1 LRGILHE
8 VLPLFPS
15 TPAQSL
21 VSADSA
27 TLTTRKFIIRGMV
40 QGVGFRPHLY
50 RLARIHAL
58 GGRVANSLA
67 GVELILAGS
76 RAAMDQLI
84 EELLHTPPPGALIA
98 SIEEEEIADRVYE
111 GFTIAA
117 SLAAGTGTSLAP
129 ADFGM
134 CATCEKELLDPANP
148 RHRHPFISCT
158 ACGPRFSLLHG
169 LPYDRAQTSMAPF
182 PLCPLCRQE
191 YTDPDSRR
199 FHAEPICC
207 PDCGPQL
214 TLHHQKKN
222 QTDKNG
228 DRAAAILARGGLV
241 AIKGVGGFHVAVD
254 AADHKAVA
262 RLRRLKQRPDKPLA
276 VMVRDLA
283 GASTLAHME
292 PRAEALLTSPVRPI
306 VIMPRKATAPLAAL
320 IAPGMTEIGIM
331 LAYTP
336 LHFLLFE
343 QGPAALVMTSLN
355 EPGSPMLTS
364 STAAV
369 ARFGHS
375 CDAVLSHNRTI
386 VSRCDDSV
394 LRMHDEQAI
403 PIRRSRGY
411 APLPLALPVSGPAI
425 LACGAGEKVT
435 ICLSRGANAFLS
447 QHLGE
452 TASPAGRQGYTE
464 ACRHL
469 QGLFKITPQVVAHDL
484 HPDYFSSRFAADQ
497 TGCTRIG
504 VQHHHAHIAA
514 CMAEN
519 NVRHAVLGLAL
530 DGTGLGDDNTLW
542 GGEILHC
549 TYRGYRRLAHLAP
562 LAMPGGEAAIKEP
575 WRLALA
581 WLHEQGH
588 DRHGFTFLRDIAEA
602 DQETLLHM
610 VDGRLNTPLTSSL
623 GRLFDAVA
631 ALINLRRRIT
641 FSGQAAMELE
651 MISARDEEGHYPVR
665 MTATAAGQPHVMET
679 DQILAGLC
687 GDIRAGVEQPVLAAR
702 FHNSVLRLLCDT
714 VLRLAAEE
722 EISEVACSGGVFQ
735 NRLISRGIQKNLG
748 AAGLRVHIHQQV
760 PCNDGG
766 LALGQAA
773 VAAALSGREDPHRQ

>member
-1 LRGILHE
+1 MNGI
-8 VLPLFPS
+8 LPLFPS
-15 TPAQSL
+15 TPALSL

-27 TLTTRKFIIRGMV
+27 TLTTRKFIISGMV

-50 RLARIHAL
+50 RLARAHAL
-58 GGRVANSLA
+58 GGRVANSHA

-76 RAAMDQLI
+76 RAAINQLI
-84 EELLHTPPPGALIA
+84 GELLNAPPPGALIT
-98 SIEEEEIADRVYE
+98 SVEEEEIAHRPYK
-111 GFTIAA
+111 GFTITA
-117 SLAAGTGTSLAP
+117 SMAAGVATSLAP

-148 RHRHPFISCT
+148 RHMHAFISCT

-169 LPYDRAQTSMAPF
+169 LPYDRSRTSMADF
-182 PLCPLCRQE
+182 PLCPLCQGE

-214 TLHHQKKN
+214 SLHLRD
-222 QTDKNG
+222 QTMADNHV
-228 DRAAAILARGGLV
+228 DYAAAILARGGVV
-241 AIKGVGGFHVAVD
+241 AIKGVGGFHVAAD
-254 AADHKAVA
+254 AADHEAVA

-283 GASTLAHME
+283 GASDLAHIVPKAKE
-292 PRAEALLTSPVRPI
+292 LLSSPARPI
-306 VIMPRKATAPLAAL
+306 VIMPCKVTAPLVGL
-320 IAPGMTEIGIM
+320 IVPGMTEIGIM

-343 QGPAALVMTSLN
+343 RGPTALVMTSLN

-364 STAAV
+364 NDAV
-369 ARFGHS
+369 LARFGRS
-375 CDAVLSHNRTI
+375 CEAVLSHNRTI

-394 LRMHDEQAI
+394 LRMHDQQAI

-411 APLPLALPVSGPAI
+411 APLPLTLPVNGPAI

-452 TASPAGRQGYTE
+452 TASPAGRQGYIE
-464 ACRHL
+464 AYRHL
-469 QGLFKITPQVVAHDL
+469 QGLVKTTPQIVAHDL
-484 HPDYFSSRFAADQ
+484 HPDYFSSCFAAAQ
-497 TGCTRIG
+497 TDCTRIG

-514 CMAEN
+514 CMVEN
-519 NVRHAVLGLAL
+519 DIHHAVLGLAL
-530 DGTGLGDDNTLW
+530 DGTGLGDDGTLW

-581 WLHEQGH
+581 WLHDQGH
-588 DRHGFTFLRDIAEA
+588 DRHGFAFLRDIAEA
-602 DQETLLHM
+602 DQVMLLKM
-610 VDGRLNTPLTSSL
+610 VAGRLNTPLTSSL

-631 ALINLRRRIT
+631 ALINLRRCIT
-641 FSGQAAMELE
+641 FSAQAAMELE
-651 MISARDEEGHYPVR
+651 AISAHNEEGLYPAR
-665 MTATAAGQPHVMET
+665 MTATAAGQPHIMET

-687 GDIRAGVEQPVLAAR
+687 RDIRTGVEQSVLAAR

-714 VLRLAAEE
+714 VLHLAKEE
-722 EISEVACSGGVFQ
+722 QISEVACSGGVFQ
-735 NRLISRGIQKNLG
+735 NRLISQGVQKILG
-748 AAGLRVHIHQQV
+748 AAGLKVHIHQQV

-773 VAAALSGREDPHRQ
+773 VAAALSGREDPNRL